1 MFSESCSQLAPQG
14 AGEDC
19 RGVHSM
25 VMLHIELFFSADD
38 GSKSHASKRIDMVN
52 VAVPDAQ
59 YPLVNAPTC
68 I

>member
-1 MFSESCSQLAPQG
+1 MGSESCSQSVPQG

-25 VMLHIELFFSADD
+25 VMLHIELFFSADN
-38 GSKSHASKRIDMVN
+38 GSKSHAAKRIDMVS
-52 VAVPDAQ
+52 VTVPDAQ

>member
-1 MFSESCSQLAPQG
+1 
-14 AGEDC
+14 
-19 RGVHSM
+19 M

>member
-14 AGEDC
+14 AGKDC

-25 VMLHIELFFSADD
+25 VMLHVELFFSADG
-38 GSKSHASKRIDMVN
+38 GSKSHAGNRIGMVN
-52 VAVPDAQ
+52 MAVPDVR
-59 YPLVNAPTC
+59 YILVNARTC